1 MHLFSCAH
9 AEAIIITNQ
18 ETKLNQELWKWCTK
32 TPQEH
37 DIEEENIRRTVKKD
51 IHTKSICNADC
62 ISTVLLICLLL
73 LAQLGGENRKLC
85 MPQLPLHQPLFCKI
99 SHMIPHYFICI
110 SVRIEFSVLP
120 LSFKR
125 NQKKSETLIKE
136 LTVED
141 TVTPQLKI
149 TDEPI
154 CSSCCLHRDRIESMF
169 LTRFFNRA
177 SSDYQRTKSLSV
189 TLNPKTYALSVI
201 AEKEEPIMASSA
213 LRAPHHLMW

>member
-1 MHLFSCAH
+1 MLKVSSSL
-9 AEAIIITNQ
+9 IKRQNSTRNYGNDVQ
-18 ETKLNQELWKWCTK
+18 

-51 IHTKSICNADC
+51 IHTKSICNAAC

-73 LAQLGGENRKLC
+73 PAQLGGENCKLR

-110 SVRIEFSVLP
+110 SVRIEVSVLP

-125 NQKKSETLIKE
+125 NQKKPETLIKE

-141 TVTPQLKI
+141 TVTPHLRI
-149 TDEPI
+149 TDEPN
-154 CSSCCLHRDRIESMF
+154 LQQ
-169 LTRFFNRA
+169 L
-177 SSDYQRTKSLSV
+177 L
-189 TLNPKTYALSVI
+189 P
-201 AEKEEPIMASSA
+201 P
-213 LRAPHHLMW
+213 